1 MILPSS
7 NDRLVSVIIIFHNAD
22 QFIEEAIESVV
33 TQTWP
38 HWELLLVDDGSR
50 DASREIAERYRQRIP
65 DQVRILEHPDGTN
78 QGMSA
83 SRNLGLAAAR
93 GDFVAFLDADDVYL
107 PQRLERHVG
116 QFKQHPEAGAVQSC
130 IEYWHSWADSARARQ
145 DVPGR
150 PPPVR
155 LGTPIK
161 PPELLLLLLE
171 SRGATVAGI
180 CAVTVR
186 RSLLQALGGSEAAFR
201 IHYEDQALFSKLY
214 LSTDVVVTGET
225 LAKYRQHRASAT
237 GRDRDSGVHES
248 HAWHTGRRA
257 FLEWL
262 DQWLN
267 ERGIEDPEV
276 HASVR
281 LALREH
287 RKQESRGLRRMLRV
301 TVHKL
306 ADILLPSAVE
316 TRLTEW
322 WGARKLAFSRQRAV
336 RASTRIGHRLGDGT
350 KPVDGGD
357 RDRGR
362 N

>member
-1 MILPSS
+1 MTTPPSEGP
-7 NDRLVSVIIIFHNAD
+7 LVSVIIIFHDAG

-50 DASREIAERYRQRIP
+50 DASRQVAERYRQRIP
-65 DQVRILEHPDGTN
+65 DQVRILQHPGGTN
-78 QGMSA
+78 QGMSV

-107 PQRLERHVG
+107 PQRLERHVRQFG
-116 QFKQHPEAGAVQSC
+116 QYPEAGAVQSC
-130 IEYWHSWADSARARQ
+130 VEYWHSWAGGTRAKR
-145 DVPGR
+145 DVPGQ

-180 CAVTVR
+180 CGITVR
-186 RSLLQALGGSEAAFR
+186 RSLLQALGGSEVAFR

-225 LAKYRQHRASAT
+225 LAKYRQHGASAT
-237 GRDRDSGVHES
+237 GRNRDSGIHDP
-248 HAWHTGRRA
+248 HAWHEGRGA

-262 DQWLN
+262 EKWLN
-267 ERGIEDPEV
+267 EHGIEDPEV
-276 HASVR
+276 RASVR
-281 LALREH
+281 LAQREH
-287 RKQESRGLRRMLRV
+287 RKQESRGLRRMLRA
-301 TVHKL
+301 TAHKL
-306 ADILLPSAVE
+306 ADVLLPAAVE
-316 TRLTEW
+316 TWLTDW

-336 RASTRIGHRLGDGT
+336 RASTRIARRSGAGT
-350 KPVDGGD
+350 NPVDGSD
-357 RDRGR
+357 RDRGGS
-362 N
+362 